1 MSRRS
6 AFWKERVPVSEETL
20 RELTNEPVPNHMKR
34 WWFALGGTPAYLFLV
49 MIGTG
54 ILLASYYQPGPT
66 TAYQS
71 VRFITEEV
79 AFGWYI
85 RSLHKWSATF
95 MVAGVIL
102 HQLRVF
108 FTGAYRRP
116 RELNWMIG
124 MGLLLSTLIGGFTG
138 YSLVYEQLSFWGAT
152 VASNVADSVPFL
164 GGFLKRT
171 LLAGDSYNPHTL
183 SRLFVIHAALMPSV
197 MVALL
202 FLHIAMVRLHGV
214 SELRFLDDTAA
225 KRHFPFVPDHLFSEI
240 IMGLLLMIVLSTLA
254 LLLPAGM
261 GPMAD
266 PLTTP
271 EVIKPEWYFYVAFRW
286 LKLFP
291 ATVAVLSMGC
301 IVFLFLF
308 WPFVDGW
315 IRRRRPGSELSV
327 GIGIIAVLSILGLTV
342 WEALVAH

>member
-1 MSRRS
+1 MGKLRDFFS
-6 AFWKERVPVSEETL
+6 ERVPVSPETM
-20 RELTNEPVPNHMKR
+20 RELTNEPVPNHLKR
-34 WWFALGGTPAYLFLV
+34 WWFALGGTPAYLFII
-49 MIGTG
+49 MIVTG
-54 ILLASYYQPGPT
+54 ILLACYYQPGPT

-71 VRFITEEV
+71 VRYITEEV

-124 MGLLLSTLIGGFTG
+124 MGLLVSTLVGGFIG

-152 VASNVADSVPFL
+152 VASNIADSVPVL
-164 GGFLKRT
+164 GGFLKRM
-171 LLAGDSYNPHTL
+171 LLAGESYNQHTL
-183 SRLFVIHAALMPSV
+183 SRFFVIHAALMPTL
-197 MVALL
+197 MVLL
-202 FLHIAMVRLHGV
+202 LVLHIAMVRMHGV
-214 SELRFLDDTAA
+214 TEFRFPDDTSE
-225 KRHFPFVPDHLFSEI
+225 KRYFNFVPDHLYSEI
-240 IMGLLLMIVLSTLA
+240 IVGLLLMIVLSTLA
-254 LLLPAGM
+254 VALPAEM

-271 EVIKPEWYFYVAFRW
+271 EVIKPEWYFYVSFRW

-291 ATVAVLSMGC
+291 ATVAVLSMGF
-301 IVFLFLF
+301 IVFLFFL
-308 WPFVDGW
+308 WPLIDGL
-315 IRRRRPGSELSV
+315 IRRRWPGSEASMYV
-327 GIGIIAVLSILGLTV
+327 GAVTVLTIIALTV
-342 WEALVAH
+342 WEAVVAH

>member
-6 AFWKERVPVSEETL
+6 EFWKERVPVSEETL
-20 RELTNEPVPNHMKR
+20 RSLTSEPIPNHMKR

-124 MGLLLSTLIGGFTG
+124 MGLLLSTLIAGFTG

-152 VASNVADSVPFL
+152 VASNIAEAIPLL

-171 LLAGDSYNPHTL
+171 LLAGDTYNPHTL
-183 SRLFVIHAALMPSV
+183 SRLFVIHAALMPAL

-214 SELRFLDDTAA
+214 SELRFPDDTAA
-225 KRHFPFVPDHLFSEI
+225 KRHFPFVPDHLYSEI
-240 IMGLLLMIVLSTLA
+240 IVGLLLMIILSTLA

-301 IVFLFLF
+301 IVFLFVL

-327 GIGIIAVLSILGLTV
+327 GIGIVAVLSILGLTV

>member
-183 SRLFVIHAALMPSV
+183 SRLFVIHAALMPAV

-214 SELRFLDDTAA
+214 SELRFPDDTAA

-271 EVIKPEWYFYVAFRW
+271 EGIKPGGYFYVAFRW
-286 LKLFP
+286 LK
-291 ATVAVLSMGC
+291 
-301 IVFLFLF
+301 
-308 WPFVDGW
+308 
-315 IRRRRPGSELSV
+315 
-327 GIGIIAVLSILGLTV
+327 
-342 WEALVAH
+342 